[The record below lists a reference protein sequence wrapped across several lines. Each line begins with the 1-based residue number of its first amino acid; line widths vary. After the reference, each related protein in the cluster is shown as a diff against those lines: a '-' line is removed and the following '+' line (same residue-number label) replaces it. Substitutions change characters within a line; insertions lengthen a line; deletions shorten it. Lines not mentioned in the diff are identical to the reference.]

1 MPLFNDQFERQ
12 PVGTAWLLAAAIHGA
27 AVILFLTVPLQAPWR
42 KPSGLAEQQEPIG
55 DTVMFVLGSRELH
68 ARGPTIQTTPRDSA
82 RPRPQ
87 RLTEPPPGSAGAAAA
102 AAAAA
107 RPPDAEAT
115 LMPSI
120 AVVPPPAAPPA
131 VAPAVAAA
139 PVVRDTAPTMPA
151 YDPNASRAGL
161 APQVGDGRLW
171 VSPRPGLPAAVA
183 QALYGDTAGR
193 NSAAIAR
200 LKAMVDSLN
209 QILDQIQRENRRPA
223 WVVGGTPD
231 KPTWGIDSQ
240 YIHIAGIKIPTPA
253 LALLG
258 QFLPQG
264 NYDEGLRA
272 RQLDYMRQDLLQ
284 AAERAQ
290 SFQQFRAY
298 VHELRERKQAERDA
312 EQRRRAQDTVKAVP

>member
-1 MPLFNDQFERQ
+1 MQRFDLP
-12 PVGTAWLLAAAIHGA
+12 AWLLAAALHIG
-27 AVILFLTVPLQAPWR
+27 AVILFFTVPLQAPWR
-42 KPSGLAEQQEPIG
+42 ARAAVVQQPEPAG
-55 DTVMFVLGSRELH
+55 DTVMFVLGSPELR
-68 ARGPTIQTTPRDSA
+68 ARGPTIQPTPTPRDSA
-82 RPRPQ
+82 RRA
-87 RLTEPPPGSAGAAAA
+87 PPASAGAAAA

-107 RPPDAEAT
+107 RPPAT
-115 LMPSI
+115 EPTPAPSI
-120 AVVPPPAAPPA
+120 AVVPPAAAPPA
-131 VAPAVAAA
+131 LAPAVAAGA
-139 PVVRDTAPTMPA
+139 AARDTSPSMPA
-151 YDPNASRAGL
+151 YDPNASKVAP

-183 QALYGDTAGR
+183 QALYGDTVGR

-209 QILDQIQRENRRPA
+209 QVLDQIQRENRRPS
-223 WVVGGTPD
+223 WVVGGTAD
-231 KPTWGIDSQ
+231 KPAFGLDSQ
-240 YIHIAGIKIPTPA
+240 FIHIAGIKIPTTA

-272 RQLDYMRQDLLQ
+272 RQMEYMRQDLLQ

-298 VHELRERKQAERDA
+298 VHELRQRKQAEREA
-312 EQRRRAQDTVKAVP
+312 EGRRRAQDTVTAVP